1 MTLEEALKRYGGKSS
16 PREEDIQKSCINWFD
31 LVHGSLS
38 QLMFH
43 VANEDRQSARKGHRY
58 RLLGVRSGVSDL
70 IMTSDNGH
78 YNGLCIEMKT
88 LTGTQRKTQKEFQK
102 KVEKQ
107 DYKYMICRSLDDFMR
122 EIDEYLKE
130 GEEYQRYLQE
140 MAGCMKGMEE
150 YLKYLKGLPEMEEYL
165 KYLNLMEKC
174 LKYLKERVIRRG
186 YLKDV

>member
-31 LVHGSLS
+31 LVHCPLS

-70 IMTSDNGH
+70 VLLVPNRH
-78 YNGLCIEMKT
+78 HHGLCIEMKT
-88 LTGTQRKTQKEFQK
+88 LAGTQRKTQKEFQK

-107 DYKYMICRSLDDFMR
+107 GYKYVICRSLDDFMR
-122 EIDEYLKE
+122 EVDEYLK
-130 GEEYQRYLQE
+130 
-140 MAGCMKGMEE
+140 
-150 YLKYLKGLPEMEEYL
+150 
-165 KYLNLMEKC
+165 
-174 LKYLKERVIRRG
+174 
-186 YLKDV
+186 DV